1 MKHKRILLTGI
12 GTDVG
17 KTMVSEALCT
27 AFGLSYWKPVQ
38 CGGLDNTD
46 SDRLRKAGAHVF
58 PERHVFEHPLSPH
71 HAAKLDGKTIQSVD
85 FELPQQDGILVEG
98 AGGVMVPMNDDA
110 YCFPDLAID
119 LELDVILV
127 SRNYLGS
134 INHTLLSLHH
144 IWRSG
149 LNLIGIV
156 ISGDRYP
163 EGEQMYLQAGA
174 KIIGHLPE
182 LKDNESAKEA
192 FVWYGMD

>member
-1 MKHKRILLTGI
+1 MHNKKILLTGI

-17 KTMVSEALCT
+17 KTMVSEALCMH
-27 AFGLSYWKPVQ
+27 FDLSYWKPVQ

-46 SDRLRKAGAHVF
+46 SDRLRTAGATVF
-58 PERHVFEHPLSPH
+58 PERHVFENPLSPH
-71 HAAKLDGKTIQSVD
+71 HAAKLDGVAIKSSD
-85 FELPQQDGILVEG
+85 FELPKQEGILVEG
-98 AGGVMVPMNDDA
+98 AGGVMVPMNHDA

-119 LELDVILV
+119 LGLDIILV

-144 IWRSG
+144 IWRAG

-182 LKDNESAKEA
+182 LGENESAKDK
-192 FVWYGMD
+192 FVWYGVD